1 VSAGQDG
8 ANRLQGGPGR
18 KKRARLDGVLLLD
31 KPSGISS
38 QGAVSR
44 AKGIFAAAKAGHTGT
59 LDPTA
64 TGLLPLAFG
73 EATKFAHALLD
84 ADKGYSATVRFGLT
98 TTTGDLEG
106 QVVRQAPVDVTREAL
121 EAALDRFRGEIAQTP
136 PMYSALKH
144 AGKPL
149 YEYARA
155 GTEIPRTARRITIR
169 ELTLE
174 SWDGI
179 DARIQVACSKGTYIR
194 VLAEDI
200 GNALG
205 CGATLA
211 ALRRTQ
217 VGRFSLVGAVTL
229 AALAEMTEEER
240 LSRLLPADALLEG
253 LPSLAL
259 DTEQARRMAHGQVV
273 VHPGAAGGLVRVY
286 GPGSAF
292 LGLAEASDDGALTAR
307 RLVSSE
313 PVKA

>member
-1 VSAGQDG
+1 M
-8 ANRLQGGPGR
+8 
-18 KKRARLDGVLLLD
+18 
-31 KPSGISS
+31 
-38 QGAVSR
+38 
-44 AKGIFAAAKAGHTGT
+44 
-59 LDPTA
+59 A
-64 TGLLPLAFG
+64 TGLLPIAFG

-84 ADKGYSATVRFGLT
+84 ADKGYRALVRLGVT

-106 QVVRQAPVDVTREAL
+106 EVIRQAPVEVDRKTLEDAL
-121 EAALDRFRGEIAQTP
+121 ALFRGEINQTP

-155 GTEIPRTARRITIR
+155 GTEIARNPRPVTIR

-174 SWDGI
+174 SFDRT
-179 DARIQVACSKGTYIR
+179 DACIHVACSKGTYIR

-200 GNALG
+200 GKALG

-217 VGRFSLVGAVTL
+217 VGRFSVDAAIGLD
-229 AALAEMTEEER
+229 ALAVMSEEER
-240 LSRLLPADALLEG
+240 LSRVLPADAFLEG
-253 LPSLAL
+253 LPVLAL
-259 DTEQARRMAHGQVV
+259 DAEQALRMAHGQVV
-273 VHPGAAGGLVRVY
+273 VQRGVADGLVRVY

-292 LGLAEASDDGALTAR
+292 IGLAEASDDGALTAR